1 MGVFNNHWPPIIEI
15 LRNTLAFT
23 YSLTYLLAVLL
34 YACGLRL
41 VDVTRL
47 TETGG
52 NSSVAPFIAD
62 SNQRSSLAPIHWY
75 SHSFIH
81 HFLSLSTHYAV
92 PYVCWPAGTGRQ
104 QCDGLKIW
112 QTSIRHQ
119 STVPTTSAQVTVDI
133 TSLQVLLSPSGK
145 LRNNMRLSVCLSV
158 CSLLATSRDQLQV

>member
-81 HFLSLSTHYAV
+81 HFLSLSTLRRAV
-92 PYVCWPAGTGRQ
+92 CMLACWDWETAVRRVEDLTNVDPPSVHSSYDIRSGYSRYNQPASLIISVRE
-104 QCDGLKIW
+104 
-112 QTSIRHQ
+112 
-119 STVPTTSAQVTVDI
+119 VT
-133 TSLQVLLSPSGK
+133 
-145 LRNNMRLSVCLSV
+145 
-158 CSLLATSRDQLQV
+158 